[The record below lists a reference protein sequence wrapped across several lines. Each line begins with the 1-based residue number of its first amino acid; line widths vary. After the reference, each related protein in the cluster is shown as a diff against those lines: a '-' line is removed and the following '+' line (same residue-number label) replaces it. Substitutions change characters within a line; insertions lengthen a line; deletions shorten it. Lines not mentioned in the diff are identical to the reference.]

1 MASTTPTPTDGGTV
15 PGAVDDFQKRAE
27 EAQMASIKMAS
38 IQLETSSITGA
49 AKARGDLAAQMGG
62 DLRQSAKVKE

>member
-1 MASTTPTPTDGGTV
+1 MASTNPAADGGTV

-27 EAQMASIKMAS
+27 EAQLASMRMAS

>member
-1 MASTTPTPTDGGTV
+1 MGNTTQPVDSGSVSGS
-15 PGAVDDFQKRAE
+15 VDDFQARAE
-27 EAQMASIKMAS
+27 EAQKASIRMAS